1 MGVEAED
8 VEAEVV
14 EDEDEHGGWNWMEAE
29 VVEDEDEH
37 GGWNWM

>member
-14 EDEDEHGGWNWMEAE
+14 EAE
-29 VVEDEDEH
+29 VVEAGH
-37 GGWNWM
+37 GGCRGWAWRLKLNVETEDG